1 MVSHHFPFPSHWLWP
16 WLHQF
21 DTLFR
26 TNLIKVS
33 IVDFVIQQ
41 INRLLMSRDSPLATS
56 EQNYFNLKEE
66 GIKSVFKLVIDGL
79 IGCDA

>member
-1 MVSHHFPFPSHWLWP
+1 MSHDL
-16 WLHQF
+16 
-21 DTLFR
+21 
-26 TNLIKVS
+26 
-33 IVDFVIQQ
+33 
-41 INRLLMSRDSPLATS
+41 PLATS